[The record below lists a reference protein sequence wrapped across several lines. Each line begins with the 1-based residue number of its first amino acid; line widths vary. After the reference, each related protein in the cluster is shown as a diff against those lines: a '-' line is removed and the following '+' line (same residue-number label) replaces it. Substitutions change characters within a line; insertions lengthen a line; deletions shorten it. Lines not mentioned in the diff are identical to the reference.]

1 MSASQHDAHEP
12 FAARRERILDAATT
26 VFAAKGF
33 HRATIREVAGAAG
46 VADGTIY
53 NYFENKAALLLGL
66 LERLNESERRGSDF
80 AHGADSDAANF
91 MQGYIAQRFATV
103 AQSGFDIFQMLIS
116 ELLIDRELRER
127 YHEQTLAPTFAIADA
142 YLQGG
147 MAGGTLRS
155 LDPQLASRAL
165 AGMTLGV
172 LLLRLLG
179 DPTLQ
184 ERWAE
189 MPDVIAAILAH
200 GLIPV
205 GQRPEGQIM
214 EGGTT
219 DGAAE

>member
-1 MSASQHDAHEP
+1 MTGTQPAADDP
-12 FAARRERILDAATT
+12 FAARREQILDAATT

-33 HRATIREVAGAAG
+33 HRATIREVARAAG

-66 LERLNESERRGSDF
+66 LERLNESERREPDF
-80 AHGADSDAANF
+80 ARGAAADAATF

-103 AQSGFDIFQMLIS
+103 EQRGFDIFQMLIS
-116 ELLIDRELRER
+116 ELLIDRALRER
-127 YHEQTLAPTFAIADA
+127 YHEQTLAPTFAIAEA

-147 MAGGTLRS
+147 IASGTLRP

-179 DPTLQ
+179 DPTTQ

-189 MPDVIAAILAH
+189 MPDVLATILAH
-200 GLIPV
+200 GLLL
-205 GQRPEGQIM
+205 
-214 EGGTT
+214 EGGSSDDTLP
-219 DGAAE
+219 